1 MKNYFDYNYRQEHIH
16 NEANR
21 KTGADAALCYL
32 ERAKS
37 FRFNW
42 QFLFMSIFAIAIL
55 ILLAVTNASA
65 CDPGDA
71 PGSSD
76 APAAADAAPSAAPS
90 AAPAAA
96 LAAAAAP
103 SAAPSAT
110 APGIS
115 PDPIGGVD
123 SGDRDY
129 DLVEPAKPDCK
140 WIINGWCVN
149 IIAPGVWSVKG
160 HPRGE
165 IWHRVDK

>member
-1 MKNYFDYNYRQEHIH
+1 MK
-16 NEANR
+16 
-21 KTGADAALCYL
+21 KLL
-32 ERAKS
+32 
-37 FRFNW
+37 
-42 QFLFMSIFAIAIL
+42 IFTVLLIAV
-55 ILLAVTNASA
+55 LAVPSMA

-76 APAAADAAPSAAPS
+76 APGAADAAPA

-96 LAAAAAP
+96 
-103 SAAPSAT
+103 

-129 DLVEPAKPDCK
+129 DVVEPAKPDCK

-165 IWHRVDK
+165 IWYKVDK